1 MPSKERKMKKIYLV
15 MAFSCALAM
24 FVGTFAYGASHY
36 SPLSVGGTHIDG
48 SVVNPLSGSTA
59 TPATISTARSG
70 SGGNTCD
77 SLLVLVDKSHGLPAN
92 YVPASLISLHDYG
105 IPVNNYSIRARYILV
120 RDLQDLIATGEAAGH
135 YLVVASAYRSYAEQT
150 SIFSSYVQDYGLEEA
165 NTFSARPGQSQHQ
178 LGTAIDF
185 TTAEMGYG
193 LSQTFGSTPTGQW
206 LLANAYKYG
215 FYLSY
220 PQGQESVTGYRYE
233 PWHFRYLGRQ
243 NASELQQ
250 SGLIMQTYLE
260 ERNIPPHC

>member
-1 MPSKERKMKKIYLV
+1 MKKIYLV
-15 MAFSCALAM
+15 VAFCCALAM
-24 FVGTFAYGASHY
+24 FGTFAYVASHY
-36 SPLSVGGTHIDG
+36 SPLSVGGTPLDG
-48 SVVNPLSGSTA
+48 SVANRLSGSTA
-59 TPATISTARSG
+59 TPATVSTVHSG

-77 SLLVLVDKSHGLPAN
+77 NLLVLVDKSHGLPAN
-92 YVPASLISLHDYG
+92 SVPARLISLHDYG
-105 IPVNNYSIRARYILV
+105 IPVNNYTIKARYILV
-120 RDLQDLIATGEAAGH
+120 HDLQQLMAAGEAAGH

-150 SIFSSYVQDYGLEEA
+150 SIFNSYVQDYGLEEA

-193 LSQTFGSTPTGQW
+193 LSQTFGSTPAGQW

-220 PQGQESVTGYRYE
+220 PQGQESVTKYRYE
-233 PWHFRYLGRQ
+233 PWHFRYLGRL

-260 ERNIPPHC
+260 EKNITPHC

>member
-1 MPSKERKMKKIYLV
+1 MKKRYLV
-15 MAFSCALAM
+15 VAFCCALAM
-24 FVGTFAYGASHY
+24 FGTFAYAASQYAPLAAGGAH
-36 SPLSVGGTHIDG
+36 LDG
-48 SVVNPLSGSTA
+48 SVANPLSGSTA
-59 TPATISTARSG
+59 TPANVSTVRSG
-70 SGGNTCD
+70 SSGNTCD
-77 SLLVLVDKSHGLPAN
+77 NLLVLVDKSHGLPAS
-92 YVPASLISLHDYG
+92 YVPARLISLHDYG
-105 IPVNNYSIRARYILV
+105 IPVNNYTIRARYVLV
-120 RDLQDLIATGEAAGH
+120 HDLQQLMAAGEAAGH

-150 SIFSSYVQDYGLEEA
+150 SIFNSYVRDYGLEEA

-193 LSQTFGSTPTGQW
+193 LSQTFGFTAAGQW

-220 PQGQESVTGYRYE
+220 PKDQESVTKYRYE

-243 NASELQQ
+243 NASDLQH

-260 ERNIPPHC
+260 RKNITPQC